1 MTDRPVPGYPR
12 CVRIRRLVAG
22 LPPAD
27 VALALGLFAL
37 KEAFVF
43 TGTLMSGG
51 SSALDVVSAA
61 VLTLPL
67 AWRRRAPLAV
77 AAIVAAAI
85 AVDDLVAGWDSA
97 VLSFDCSI
105 VAAYSAGAHAR
116 QRHAAIAL
124 AALLAANLVDA
135 LGAPGNRAGNLA
147 LGIVVFSL
155 VPWLV
160 GQALRRE
167 RSRTAQLQELATQLE
182 AEREKRTL
190 DAVAAERGRIARELH
205 DSIAHAISV
214 IAVQADAASKLLR
227 RDPERARQ
235 PLETIQTTARAAL
248 AEMRETVGVLRDSR
262 ERAPL
267 GPQRGMIDLERLV
280 QEVERSG
287 LPVTLTLTGAV
298 RPLPGP
304 LDLAVYRIV
313 QEGLTNV
320 RKHAGPAHACVTIN
334 YEPDNL
340 EVVIADDGHL
350 IPPPSDG
357 GGHGLVGVRER
368 VTLLGGEFKA
378 APATDG
384 GFVVQARLPL
394 GSQPR

>member
-12 CVRIRRLVAG
+12 CVRIRRLFAG
-22 LPPAD
+22 LPRAD

-51 SSALDVVSAA
+51 SSPLDVVSAA

-97 VLSFDCSI
+97 VISFDCSI

-116 QRHAAIAL
+116 QRHALIAL
-124 AALLAANLVDA
+124 GALLAANLVDA

-167 RSRTAQLQELATQLE
+167 RSRTAQLRSSRHNSKPNA
-182 AEREKRTL
+182 RS
-190 DAVAAERGRIARELH
+190 GRWTRSLP
-205 DSIAHAISV
+205 S
-214 IAVQADAASKLLR
+214 ADGSRASS
-227 RDPERARQ
+227 
-235 PLETIQTTARAAL
+235 TTA
-248 AEMRETVGVLRDSR
+248 SR
-262 ERAPL
+262 T
-267 GPQRGMIDLERLV
+267 
-280 QEVERSG
+280 RS
-287 LPVTLTLTGAV
+287 A
-298 RPLPGP
+298 
-304 LDLAVYRIV
+304 
-313 QEGLTNV
+313 
-320 RKHAGPAHACVTIN
+320 
-334 YEPDNL
+334 
-340 EVVIADDGHL
+340 
-350 IPPPSDG
+350 
-357 GGHGLVGVRER
+357 
-368 VTLLGGEFKA
+368 
-378 APATDG
+378 
-384 GFVVQARLPL
+384 
-394 GSQPR
+394 